1 MWLSGS
7 MILMYSYTG
16 NLRASLMNPSFT
28 RPLDTVADVYESGYT
43 CQISNQP
50 CFPLEERG
58 LFCINSRLPFRLVV
72 YRSLYYFREQA
83 LSGEAVRGEDPNLVG
98 LLRGSESVE
107 HQQFPADEVGHFV
120 LFSLFF

>member
-50 CFPLEERG
+50 CFPLEERA
-58 LFCINSRLPFRLVV
+58 F
-72 YRSLYYFREQA
+72 LYQFQA
-83 LSGEAVRGEDPNLVG
+83 PLQAGGVPV
-98 LLRGSESVE
+98 
-107 HQQFPADEVGHFV
+107 PV
-120 LFSLFF
+120 LFQRAGPLRRGGARGGSQPGGTPKGLRVR